1 MKAYPTASQDISDH
15 LGLRGFL
22 EGINHSQVKLDLR
35 KRIGDKETKFETV
48 LERAL
53 HLEAVT
59 RIEEEE
65 QRTKIAVFRRYETK
79 DIVEAVTKLVNKL
92 SVDDKQQENRR
103 TQSRERTSSR
113 GRWGRQMW
121 GRQM

>member
-1 MKAYPTASQDISDH
+1 MKAHPTASQDISDH
-15 LGLRGFL
+15 LVLRGFL

-35 KRIGDKETKFETV
+35 KRIGDKDTKIKTI

-65 QRTKIAVFRRYETK
+65 QRTKNAVFRRYETK
-79 DIVEAVTKLVNKL
+79 VIVEAVTKLVNKL

-113 GRWGRQMW
+113 GRWGRQTW
-121 GRQM
+121 GRQT